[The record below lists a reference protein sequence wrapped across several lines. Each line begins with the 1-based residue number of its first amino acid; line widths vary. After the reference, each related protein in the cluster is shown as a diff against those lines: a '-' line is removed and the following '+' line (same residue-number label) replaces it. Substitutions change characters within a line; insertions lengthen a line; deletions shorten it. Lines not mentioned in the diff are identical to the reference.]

1 MSPMEGLRDFFK
13 KGDVL
18 LLILCVCANLFGLL
32 LVYSATRYDP
42 ALHSYPLKQA
52 IFLFLGIIIY
62 MVISFVDLEF
72 LLEKWWKIFLL
83 LGIVIILLLL
93 PFGRDDGTGN
103 RSWVFL
109 PGLSTGFQP
118 GEMAKLAYIC
128 VMAWL
133 INHQRSFGVSRFTS
147 LLKYVGLTMLFAGL
161 LAVLS
166 GDYGMVLVYLFIF
179 VIMAWVGGVQKRW
192 FLGVGIP
199 LVSSVVLLWNFVL
212 PHTKFWTDYRIMRFR
227 VVFDHSL
234 DPLGRGWQQSRSL
247 LAIGSGRVAVMGY
260 LDGKQTQSSL
270 SQNLPA
276 RHTDFI
282 FAVCGEEL
290 GLLGC
295 CLVLLLLFAIILR
308 CVWVS
313 RQAKS
318 HMSAYIAMGI
328 AAMLMIQTILNVGMC
343 LYVAPVIGLTLPFFS
358 YGGSS
363 TLTLF
368 VAMGMVSGIK
378 MRPLPSWLKDRN

>member
-1 MSPMEGLRDFFK
+1 MVFMDNLRDFFK

-18 LLILCVCANLFGLL
+18 LLTLCVCANLFGIA

-52 IFLFLGIIIY
+52 IFLCLGIVIY
-62 MVISFVDLEF
+62 IVITFVDLEF
-72 LLEKWWKIFLL
+72 LLEKWWKVFLV
-83 LGIVIILLLL
+83 LGLAIILLLL

-128 VMAWL
+128 VLAWL

-147 LLKYVGLTMLFAGL
+147 LLKYAGLTMLFAGM
-161 LAVLS
+161 LAALS

-199 LVSSVVLLWNFVL
+199 LVAGVVLLWNFVL

-247 LAIGSGRVAVMGY
+247 LAIGSGQITGMGY
-260 LDGKQTQSSL
+260 LHGKQTQSAL

-282 FAVCGEEL
+282 FSVCGEEL

-295 CLVLLLLFAIILR
+295 CVVLLLLFAIILR

-318 HMSAYIAMGI
+318 RMSAYIAMGI

-378 MRPLPSWLKDRN
+378 MRPLPSWLKDRT